1 MLQVATKV
9 LKKAEVTLLHHLC
22 PGRVAQWS
30 AQQRLTGV
38 QKVAGSIPS
47 VTQKFSVKNFL
58 VGEFEAEC

>member
-1 MLQVATKV
+1 MEITIRDLLDSVVRGSATWV
-9 LKKAEVTLLHHLC
+9 L
-22 PGRVAQWS
+22 VAQWS

>member
-1 MLQVATKV
+1 MEITIRDLLDSVVRGSATRV
-9 LKKAEVTLLHHLC
+9 L
-22 PGRVAQWS
+22 VAQWS